1 MSLASSPSRPS
12 LRGQFVDADFDL
24 AGLGALLWQKRY
36 SILRPTIIVALLTL
50 GVVLMI
56 PPKYQSEARVL
67 VIGRDNIYLRPDAD
81 KDIIDRGVVDQEAVT
96 SQAQLI
102 LSRDLASEVIAK
114 LKLNELPEFDPALG
128 NISLTKRVLGFL
140 GVIRNPL
147 AMTPQERVLE
157 AFYDRLTVFP
167 VEKSRVIVIDF
178 LSENPELAARVANAI
193 ADAYLKRQQE
203 AKQDQARSAGQ
214 WLSGEIDSLRKKVA
228 DSEAKV
234 EAFRAR
240 SNLLVGPNNTTLS
253 VQQLG
258 DLNTQLATAR
268 AQKSDAEAK
277 AKLIRDMLK
286 SGEPIESSDVLNS
299 ELIRR
304 LSEQRVTLR
313 AQLAE
318 QSSSLLGNHP
328 RIKELRAQIADLDQQ
343 IRKEAEILARSLEN
357 DAKLADARVAA
368 QLVTFNQLKKQA
380 ETSNEDDVQLRAL
393 DRDAKSQRD
402 LLESYLA
409 KYRDASARG
418 TLDSAPP
425 DARIISRATPSSV
438 PAYPK
443 KLPTIA
449 IASLATFILMCG
461 LVVTRALLETPG
473 AKSSERPLEK
483 PLDRARRE
491 EEEAAV
497 EERPVA
503 KTRAWR
509 EAETEAELD
518 DDRDLQPELPFS
530 PPIAPAARLA
540 WRPAPE
546 PTRRIE
552 RAGRQERVQE
562 REQERAQAR
571 EQERDVERER
581 EQRDQSGSLTA
592 RLRAV
597 MHRKTERTLPPPSPL
612 PAAPTAATPR
622 PAPPPQSPPPQ
633 SPPPAAP
640 AELIGVPVSAIEDFA
655 HNLHAAGVDGS
666 QIAVFGTAP
675 ALDTDGIA
683 IRFARALARD
693 ARVVLVALGAGD
705 AAVRDISTDP
715 DAPGL
720 ASLAA
725 GQASFGGI
733 ITRDVA
739 SSLNLIAA
747 GRNASRGSL
756 LSAPGI
762 MRTFEALTQAYPH
775 LVIDGGV
782 LGGPDG
788 ENEIVAI
795 AGIATHALLLAETAA
810 GFATVQARDSL
821 LAAGF
826 DNVTILIAGRNGR
839 GEGAS
844 RNRYSSMSAAAA

>member
-12 LRGQFVDADFDL
+12 PRGDADFDL
-24 AGLGALLWQKRY
+24 AGLGATLWRKRY
-36 SILRPTIIVALLTL
+36 TILRPTVIVALLTL

-56 PPKYQSEARVL
+56 PPKYQSEASVL
-67 VIGRDNIYLRPDAD
+67 VVGRDNVYLRPDAD
-81 KDIIDRGVVDQEAVT
+81 KDLIDRAVVDQEAVT

-140 GVIRNPL
+140 GVIKNPL
-147 AMTPQERVLE
+147 AMTPEERVLE
-157 AFYDRLTVFP
+157 AYYERLTVFP
-167 VEKSRVIVIDF
+167 VEKSRVLVIDF

-214 WLSGEIDSLRKKVA
+214 WLSGEIENMRKKVA
-228 DSEAKV
+228 DAEARV
-234 EAFRAR
+234 EAFRAK

-268 AQKSDAEAK
+268 AQKADAEAK
-277 AKLIRDMLK
+277 GKLIRDMLK
-286 SGEPIESSDVLNS
+286 SGEPIESSEILNS

-328 RIKELRAQIADLDQQ
+328 RIKELRAQIGDLDQQ
-343 IRKEAEILARSLEN
+343 IRKEAEALARSLEN
-357 DAKLADARVAA
+357 DAKLAEARVAA
-368 QLVTFNQLKKQA
+368 QLATFNQLKKQA

-409 KYRDASARG
+409 KYREASARG
-418 TLDSAPP
+418 TVDSAPAE
-425 DARIISRATPSSV
+425 ARIISRATPSSV

-443 KLPTIA
+443 KLPTIV
-449 IASLATFILMCG
+449 IASLATFMLMFG
-461 LVVTRALLETPG
+461 LVVTRALLEAPG
-473 AKSSERPLEK
+473 GEQSRERS
-483 PLDRARRE
+483 RRE
-491 EEEAAV
+491 PAAAAEKRALARGRTQWEGRQEADAAI
-497 EERPVA
+497 EDDHD
-503 KTRAWR
+503 R
-509 EAETEAELD
+509 E
-518 DDRDLQPELPFS
+518 PELPFA
-530 PPIAPAARLA
+530 PPIAPAARA
-540 WRPAPE
+540 PWRPQPELARRDEGAP
-546 PTRRIE
+546 
-552 RAGRQERVQE
+552 RQI
-562 REQERAQAR
+562 REA
-571 EQERDVERER
+571 ERDELIGREGR
-581 EQRDQSGSLTA
+581 EQSGSLRA
-592 RLRAV
+592 RLQSV
-597 MHRKTERTLPPPSPL
+597 
-612 PAAPTAATPR
+612 AARNPEYILPTAAPE
-622 PAPPPQSPPPQ
+622 PVSAAAPPAQPSAPL
-633 SPPPAAP
+633 P
-640 AELIGVPVSAIEDFA
+640 AELIGVPVSALEEFA

-666 QIAVFGTAP
+666 QIAAFGASP
-675 ALDTDGIA
+675 ALDVDGVA
-683 IRFARALARD
+683 IRFARALARN
-693 ARVVLVALGAGD
+693 ARVVLVALGGGD
-705 AAVRDISTDP
+705 AAVNEISAAP

-720 ASLAA
+720 SSLAA
-725 GQASFGGI
+725 GQASFGAI

-739 SSLNLIAA
+739 SNLNLIAA

-756 LSAPGI
+756 LSTPGI
-762 MRTFEALTQAYPH
+762 MGTFEALTHAYPH
-775 LVIDGGV
+775 LIIDGGA

-788 ENEIVAI
+788 EKEITAI
-795 AGIATHALLLAETAA
+795 ARIATHALLLVESAA
-810 GFATVQARDSL
+810 GYATVQARDSL

-826 DNVTILIAGRNGR
+826 DNVTILIAGPGGR

-844 RNRYSSMSAAAA
+844 RRFSSMSAAA

>member
-24 AGLGALLWQKRY
+24 ASLGATLWRKRY
-36 SILRPTIIVALLTL
+36 TILRPTIIVALLTF

-67 VIGRDNIYLRPDAD
+67 VVGRDNVYLRPDAD

-128 NISLTKRVLGFL
+128 TISLTRRILGFV
-140 GVIRNPL
+140 GIIKNPL
-147 AMTPQERVLE
+147 AMTPEERVLE
-157 AFYDRLTVFP
+157 AYYDRLTVFP

-214 WLSGEIDSLRKKVA
+214 WLSAEIETMRKKVA
-228 DSEAKV
+228 DAEAKV

-268 AQKSDAEAK
+268 AQKADAEAK

-286 SGEPIESSDVLNS
+286 SGEPIESSEVLNS

-328 RIKELRAQIADLDQQ
+328 RIKELRAQIGDLDQQ
-343 IRKEAEILARSLEN
+343 IRKEAETLARSLEN

-393 DRDAKSQRD
+393 ERDAKSQRD

-409 KYRDASARG
+409 KYREASARG

-425 DARIISRATPSSV
+425 EARIISRATASSI

-449 IASLATFILMCG
+449 IASLATFMLMCG
-461 LVVTRALLETPG
+461 LVVTRALLETPSAGG
-473 AKSSERPLEK
+473 APLR
-483 PLDRARRE
+483 RAGRK
-491 EEEAAV
+491 EAP
-497 EERPVA
+497 EERPVV
-503 KTRAWR
+503 RAR
-509 EAETEAELD
+509 AEPEVEAEAEAED
-518 DDRDLQPELPFS
+518 DLQPELPFS
-530 PPIAPAARLA
+530 PPIAPATRSI
-540 WRPAPE
+540 WRTEPE
-546 PTRRIE
+546 PARRIE
-552 RAGRQERVQE
+552 RAGW
-562 REQERAQAR
+562 
-571 EQERDVERER
+571 QERDDERDDRREEER
-581 EQRDQSGSLTA
+581 ARTGSLTA

-597 MHRKTERTLPPPSPL
+597 MQRKEEHPLSAAAPPPVAPS
-612 PAAPTAATPR
+612 PAAPSSAR
-622 PAPPPQSPPPQ
+622 PAPPPPT
-633 SPPPAAP
+633 AP

-666 QIAVFGTAP
+666 QIAVFGAAP
-675 ALDTDGIA
+675 ALDADRVA

-705 AAVRDISTDP
+705 AAVREISSDP
-715 DAPGL
+715 DSPGL

-725 GQASFGGI
+725 GQASFGAI
-733 ITRDVA
+733 ITRDTG
-739 SSLNLIAA
+739 SNLNLIAA

-756 LSAPGI
+756 LAAPGI
-762 MRTFEALTQAYPH
+762 MRTFDALTQAYPH
-775 LVIDGGV
+775 LVIDGGL

-788 ENEIVAI
+788 EREIEAI
-795 AGIATHALLLAETAA
+795 ARIATHALLVVETAA
-810 GFATVQARDSL
+810 GPATVQARDGL

-826 DNVTILIAGRNGR
+826 DNVTILIAGRGGR
-839 GEGAS
+839 GEGAR
-844 RNRYSSMSAAAA
+844 RNGLSSMSAAAA

>member
-1 MSLASSPSRPS
+1 MSLASSSSGPS
-12 LRGQFVDADFDL
+12 LSGQLVDADFDL
-24 AGLGALLWQKRY
+24 ASLGATLWQKRY
-36 SILRPTIIVALLTL
+36 SIVRPTIIVALLTF

-67 VIGRDNIYLRPDAD
+67 LVGRDNVYLRPDVD
-81 KDIIDRGVVDQEAVT
+81 KDVVDRGVPDQEAVT

-114 LKLNELPEFDPALG
+114 LKLNQLPEFDPALG
-128 NISLTKRVLGFL
+128 HISLTRRVLGFI
-140 GVIRNPL
+140 GVTRNPL
-147 AMTPQERVLE
+147 AMTPEERVLE
-157 AFYDRLTVFP
+157 AYYDRLTVFP

-203 AKQDQARSAGQ
+203 AKQDQARSAGT
-214 WLSGEIDSLRKKVA
+214 WLANEIESLRRKVA
-228 DSEAKV
+228 DADAKV
-234 EAFRAR
+234 EAFRAK

-277 AKLIRDMLK
+277 AKLIREMLR
-286 SGEPIESSDVLNS
+286 SGEPVESSEILNS

-343 IRKEAEILARSLEN
+343 IKKEAEIMARSLEN
-357 DAKLADARVAA
+357 DAKLADARVTS

-402 LLESYLA
+402 LLESYLG
-409 KYRDASARG
+409 KYREASARG
-418 TLDSAPP
+418 TLDSEPAE
-425 DARIISRATPSSV
+425 ARIISRATASSV
-438 PAYPK
+438 PSYPK
-443 KLPTIA
+443 KLPTVV
-449 IASLATFILMCG
+449 IASLATFMLMCG
-461 LVVTRALLETPG
+461 LVVTRTMLAAPG
-473 AKSSERPLEK
+473 SAPRDSAK
-483 PLDRARRE
+483 RE
-491 EEEAAV
+491 ETSTAEPLPPATAFTG
-497 EERPVA
+497 
-503 KTRAWR
+503 KTGVSQ
-509 EAETEAELD
+509 ESETGIPAD
-518 DDRDLQPELPFS
+518 IDRDLQPELPFS
-530 PPIAPAARLA
+530 PPIAPAARTS
-540 WRPAPE
+540 WRSQPE
-546 PTRRIE
+546 PSRRDEQVAAQKQQEESTRKPPD
-552 RAGRQERVQE
+552 G
-562 REQERAQAR
+562 
-571 EQERDVERER
+571 
-581 EQRDQSGSLTA
+581 GSLAT
-592 RLRAV
+592 RLRAALR
-597 MHRKTERTLPPPSPL
+597 RK
-612 PAAPTAATPR
+612 ADPT
-622 PAPPPQSPPPQ
+622 
-633 SPPPAAP
+633 PPPAAP
-640 AELIGVPVSAIEDFA
+640 PASARPVDAAFSSPRQPSPPPLPPEIIGVPVSAIEDFA

-675 ALDTDGIA
+675 ALDTDGVA

-705 AAVRDISTDP
+705 TAVKDISTDP
-715 DAPGL
+715 AAPGL

-725 GQASFGGI
+725 GQASFGAI

-739 SSLNLIAA
+739 STLNLIAA
-747 GRNASRGSL
+747 GRNTSRGSL
-756 LSAPGI
+756 LAAPGI

-775 LVIDGGV
+775 LVIDAGA
-782 LGGPDG
+782 LGGPQSKQ
-788 ENEIVAI
+788 EIEAI
-795 AGIATHALLLAETAA
+795 ARIASHALLLAETAS
-810 GFATVQARDSL
+810 GFVTMQARDNL

-826 DNVTILIAGRNGR
+826 DNVTVLVAGRGGR

-844 RNRYSSMSAAAA
+844 GNRASMSAAAA

>member
-12 LRGQFVDADFDL
+12 LRRQFVDADFDL

-50 GVVLMI
+50 AVVLMI

-67 VIGRDNIYLRPDAD
+67 VIGRDNVYLRPDAD

-147 AMTPQERVLE
+147 AMTSEERVLE
-157 AFYDRLTVFP
+157 AYYDRLTVFP

-193 ADAYLKRQQE
+193 ADSYLKRQQE

-214 WLSGEIDSLRKKVA
+214 WLSGEIESLRKKVA
-228 DSEAKV
+228 DAEARV

-268 AQKSDAEAK
+268 AQKADAEAK
-277 AKLIRDMLK
+277 ARLIRDMLK

-328 RIKELRAQIADLDQQ
+328 RIKELRAQIGDLDQQ

-357 DAKLADARVAA
+357 DSKLADARVAA

-393 DRDAKSQRD
+393 ERDAKSQRD

-418 TLDSAPP
+418 TIDSSPP

-449 IASLATFILMCG
+449 IASLATFMLMCG
-461 LVVTRALLETPG
+461 LVVTRAMLDTPG
-473 AKSSERPLEK
+473 AKPLEKPPLEK

-491 EEEAAV
+491 EEAAV
-497 EERPVA
+497 EERSVA

-509 EAETEAELD
+509 EAEAEAELE

-540 WRPAPE
+540 WCSAPE

-552 RAGRQERVQE
+552 RAGRQER
-562 REQERAQAR
+562 
-571 EQERDVERER
+571 EQERDAERER
-581 EQRDQSGSLTA
+581 EPRDQSGSLTA

-597 MHRKTERTLPPPSPL
+597 MQRKTEHTLPPASPPPVAPTVATPRPATPPQSPL
-612 PAAPTAATPR
+612 PAA
-622 PAPPPQSPPPQ
+622 S
-633 SPPPAAP
+633 

-675 ALDTDGIA
+675 ALDTGGIA

-739 SSLNLIAA
+739 SNLNLIAA

-782 LGGPDG
+782 LGGPGG
-788 ENEIVAI
+788 EKEIEAI

-810 GFATVQARDSL
+810 GFATVQARYSL

-826 DNVTILIAGRNGR
+826 
-839 GEGAS
+839 
-844 RNRYSSMSAAAA
+844 

>member
-24 AGLGALLWQKRY
+24 ASLSATLWRKRY
-36 SILRPTIIVALLTL
+36 TILRPTIVVALLTF

-67 VIGRDNIYLRPDAD
+67 VVGRDNVYLRPDAD
-81 KDIIDRGVVDQEAVT
+81 KDLIDRGVVDQEAVT

-128 NISLTKRVLGFL
+128 TISLTRRILGFV
-140 GVIRNPL
+140 GIIKNPL
-147 AMTPQERVLE
+147 AMTPEERVLE

-193 ADAYLKRQQE
+193 ADAYLSRQQE

-228 DSEAKV
+228 DADAKV

-240 SNLLVGPNNTTLS
+240 SNLLLGPNNTTLS

-286 SGEPIESSDVLNS
+286 SGEPIESSEVVNS

-328 RIKELRAQIADLDQQ
+328 RIKELRAQIGDLDQQ
-343 IRKEAEILARSLEN
+343 IRKEAETIARSLEN

-368 QLVTFNQLKKQA
+368 QLATFNQLKKQA

-393 DRDAKSQRD
+393 DREAKSQRD

-409 KYRDASARG
+409 KYREASARG
-418 TLDSAPP
+418 TLDSAPAE
-425 DARIISRATPSSV
+425 ARIISRATPSSV

-443 KLPTIA
+443 KLPTIV
-449 IASLATFILMCG
+449 IASLATFMLMCG
-461 LVVTRALLETPG
+461 LVVTRALLETPAEG
-473 AKSSERPLEK
+473 GMPLRRSGRELPPEARP
-483 PLDRARRE
+483 RAE
-491 EEEAAV
+491 WDFEAD
-497 EERPVA
+497 
-503 KTRAWR
+503 
-509 EAETEAELD
+509 AETEN
-518 DDRDLQPELPFS
+518 DRDLQPELPFAPS
-530 PPIAPAARLA
+530 IAPAARSI
-540 WRPAPE
+540 WRTEPE
-546 PTRRIE
+546 PARRIE
-552 RAGRQERVQE
+552 RAGWQE
-562 REQERAQAR
+562 RERH
-571 EQERDVERER
+571 DERER
-581 EQRDQSGSLTA
+581 QDLHEDLREQTRAQTRSLSA

-597 MHRKTERTLPPPSPL
+597 MQRKEEHPL
-612 PAAPTAATPR
+612 PAEAPTAAASLSATPPS
-622 PAPPPQSPPPQ
+622 PAPSSARPSPPPPLA
-633 SPPPAAP
+633 PP
-640 AELIGVPVSAIEDFA
+640 ELIGVPVSAIEDFA

-666 QIAVFGTAP
+666 QIAVFGAAP
-675 ALDTDGIA
+675 ALDTDRVA
-683 IRFARALARD
+683 VRFARALARD

-705 AAVRDISTDP
+705 AAVREISSDP
-715 DAPGL
+715 DSPGL

-725 GQASFGGI
+725 GQASFGAI
-733 ITRDVA
+733 ITRDTG
-739 SSLNLIAA
+739 STLNLIAA

-756 LSAPGI
+756 LAAPGI
-762 MRTFEALTQAYPH
+762 MRTFDALTQAYPH
-775 LVIDGGV
+775 LVIDGGL
-782 LGGPDG
+782 LGGPEG
-788 ENEIVAI
+788 EHEIEAVAR
-795 AGIATHALLLAETAA
+795 IATHALLVVETAA
-810 GFATVQARDSL
+810 GYATAQARDSL

-826 DNVTILIAGRNGR
+826 DNVTILIAGRGGR
-839 GEGAS
+839 GEGAP
-844 RNRYSSMSAAAA
+844 RNGLSSMSAAAA